1 MIHLTA
7 DTQILIATSHVDFRR
22 GIDGLASLCEQQL
35 EQSPHSGAM
44 FVFINRAHTMIRILC
59 YEEQGFWL
67 ATKRLSRG
75 RYNCWPKITE
85 GSQPLTSSALQ
96 KILTSFVA
104 KRSRQV

>member
-1 MIHLTA
+1 MIHFTA
-7 DTQILIATSHVDFRR
+7 DTQILIATDHVDFRR
-22 GIDGLASLCEQQL
+22 GIDGLAALCEQQL
-35 EQSPHSGAM
+35 KQCPHSGTM

-75 RYNCWPKITE
+75 RYNCWPKITDV
-85 GSQPLTSSALQ
+85 SKSMTSSALQ

-104 KRSRQV
+104 KRLRQV